1 MDLVAMGTIADIA
14 PLVGENRYL
23 VKQGLKLINT
33 APRLGVRQMITQAGL
48 SPGSLDAGSISWI
61 LAPRLNAAGRLAHA
75 MTSYRLLMTDSPKE
89 AQGLAIW
96 LEQKNAER
104 QRLTEKALARA
115 REQVSAQETSPLLI
129 ASGKDYPVGIA
140 GLVASKLSEEFYRPA
155 IVIRTG
161 EQVSSGSCRSIAE
174 FNVILC
180 NSRFTE
186 SIVKKLDK
194 NIDTRVIYPGVDY
207 DLFSKDQV
215 SNGEKYFFN
224 QSWLTSQKNHMF
236 LLQLAKKIDSKFLIC
251 GLFDFRM
258 KKRKPML
265 DKMMNE
271 KSDNVEFILNP
282 AEGTT
287 VKYLKNSYVYL
298 SSSLN
303 EGFGLSILEAM
314 ACGKP
319 VIAMNSGGHNEV
331 VGDSGILCASDISS
345 WIEECKDLI
354 SNTSRYDELAERGKA
369 RAKEYNWERTTD
381 NILSILES

>member
-1 MDLVAMGTIADIA
+1 MHSVT
-14 PLVGENRYL
+14 
-23 VKQGLKLINT
+23 
-33 APRLGVRQMITQAGL
+33 
-48 SPGSLDAGSISWI
+48 
-61 LAPRLNAAGRLAHA
+61 H
-75 MTSYRLLMTDSPKE
+75 
-89 AQGLAIW
+89 
-96 LEQKNAER
+96 
-104 QRLTEKALARA
+104 
-115 REQVSAQETSPLLI
+115 
-129 ASGKDYPVGIA
+129 IA
-140 GLVASKLSEEFYRPA
+140 GTERFNIELSKRLVRKGHEVNLFIETCEPELPLDSRVKTHIMERILNRKKLDEMIQSLRSLFTYTLKWNPDVILTSDASILTRYVAAEFVKKTKTRIIPYIHNADSDVP
-155 IVIRTG
+155 
-161 EQVSSGSCRSIAE
+161 QSNDRSIKLLRKIGRRIGSNAPFFTRPYLRE